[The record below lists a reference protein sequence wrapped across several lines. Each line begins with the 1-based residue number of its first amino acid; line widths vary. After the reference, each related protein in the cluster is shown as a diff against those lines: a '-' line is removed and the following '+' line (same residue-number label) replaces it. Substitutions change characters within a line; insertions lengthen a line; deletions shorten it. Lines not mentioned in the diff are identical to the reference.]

1 MELQDDRE
9 VISSD
14 GDAPE
19 IRYIEPIID
28 PSSG

>member
-1 MELQDDRE
+1 MLQVWE